1 MITRP
6 ADQPS
11 IRRSF
16 SILAILAGAL
26 WLMSSVAAHAAFDV
40 QPLRVTLDIGKGQTA
55 SGISVN
61 NTGDADL
68 PFEVRVERRIIDE
81 NGQQTF
87 EPVEDDFI
95 VFPPQGLIPAGGT
108 QAVRFQYLGEIELS
122 QSQGY
127 VLRVSEV
134 PVRDPNF
141 SGIQFAY
148 SFGAAIYVKPSD
160 VSDRIEV
167 RSFEREGNTI
177 RAVLENTGNDFSL
190 LTAKPM
196 RITVGGQTL
205 SFTRQELA
213 TIIPNPL
220 IAPGARRNL
229 DMVIETLPEGQLES
243 LRFE

>member
-1 MITRP
+1 MMTRP
-6 ADQPS
+6 AGPTALQ
-11 IRRSF
+11 RSF
-16 SILAILAGAL
+16 SIIAVLAAAL

-40 QPLRVTLDIGKGQTA
+40 QPLRVTLDIGKGQTS
-55 SGISVN
+55 SGISIN
-61 NTGDADL
+61 NTGDTDL
-68 PFEVRVERRIIDE
+68 PFEIRVERRVIDE
-81 NGQQTF
+81 NGQQTY
-87 EPVEDDFI
+87 EPIEDDFV

-108 QAVRFQYLGEIELS
+108 QAVRFQYLGDIELS

-167 RSFEREGNTI
+167 RSFERDGNTI
-177 RAVLENTGNDFSL
+177 RAVLENTGTDYSL

-205 SFTRQELA
+205 SYNRQELA

-229 DMVIETLPEGQLES
+229 EMVIETLPEGNLEG